1 MNKAELSEKLAKKT
15 GFTLKDAKA
24 AVDALFSVS
33 DGIIVSAMKQKKKVQ
48 ITGFGTFQSQK
59 RQARTVRIPG
69 TEGKTKRVAAHRYP
83 RFKPGKSLK
92 DTLR

>member
-1 MNKAELSEKLAKKT
+1 VNKAELSEKLAKKT
-15 GFTLKDAKA
+15 GFTMKDARA
-24 AVDALFSVS
+24 AVDALFSVD

-59 RQARTVRIPG
+59 RSARTVRIPG

-83 RFKPGKSLK
+83 RFKPGKTLK
-92 DTLR
+92 DKMR